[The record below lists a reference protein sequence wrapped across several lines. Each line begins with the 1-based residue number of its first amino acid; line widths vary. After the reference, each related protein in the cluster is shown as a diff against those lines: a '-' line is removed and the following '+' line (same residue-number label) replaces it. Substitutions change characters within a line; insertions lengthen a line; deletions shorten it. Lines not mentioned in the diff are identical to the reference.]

1 MTTLSPQFGP
11 LITQRLRWAGRF
23 ADLVLASADELA
35 GLTALEVG
43 KPRYETITA
52 ELMPLV
58 SACRWHRRHA
68 RRLLAGRRLGGAP
81 WWLWGQRHRIERAPL
96 GRVAIIATWNY
107 PIQLLGIQLVQAAV
121 AGNHVTVKPSEHSP
135 RTQGRLLE
143 LACEAGLTPEELTV
157 TEATRSAGEALLAE
171 HDFDHVVFTGSTSV
185 GRAIAQQCARTLTP
199 STLELSGRDS
209 AIVLEDADPALAAR
223 CLWNAVSTN
232 AGQTCMAPRRAL
244 VLRGAYARFCAELVP
259 LAASG
264 QRRRLV
270 LPGEATRIRAQV
282 RAAVAAG
289 GRLASG
295 IVEEESPEDPI
306 RPIAVLDCP
315 ADAELVQGDHFGPA
329 LAVVPVETLEEALEL
344 HRSIPQHLATSVWT
358 RAPHRARELMPT
370 LGSATVLV
378 NDVLVPTAHPAAS
391 IRGTRESGWG
401 GSRGREGLLAMSRPV
416 HVSRTSTRLRIPP
429 EPPSDSQLAML
440 ERMSGISRGSP
451 HAPAPDPTLR
461 KHDELPEHSQ

>member
-1 MTTLSPQFGP
+1 MTTLSEQFGP
-11 LITQRLRWAGRF
+11 LINQRIRWAGRF
-23 ADLVLASADELA
+23 ADGVLGAADELA
-35 GLTALEVG
+35 ELAEQEVG

-52 ELMPLV
+52 ELLPLA
-58 SACRWHRRHA
+58 SACRWHRKHA
-68 RRLLAGRRLGGAP
+68 AGLLKGRRLRGAP
-81 WWLWGQRHRIERAPL
+81 WWLLGQRHRLERAPL

-107 PIQLLGIQLVQAAV
+107 PIQLLGVQLVQALV
-121 AGNHVTVKPSEHSP
+121 AGNHVTVKPSEHAP
-135 RTQGRLLE
+135 RTQDRLLR
-143 LACEAGLTPEELTV
+143 LAFEAGLAPGELTV

-171 HDFDHVVFTGSTSV
+171 HDFDHVVFTGSTEV

-223 CLWNAVSTN
+223 GIWNAVSTN

-244 VLRGAYARFCAELVP
+244 VLRKAYPRFCEELVP

-270 LPGEATRIRAQV
+270 LPGEAGRIRSQV
-282 RAAVAAG
+282 DEAVARG

-295 IVEEESPEDPI
+295 IHEQERPEDPI
-306 RPIAVLDCP
+306 RPMAVLDCP
-315 ADAELVQGDHFGPA
+315 ADAQLVQGDHFGPA
-329 LAVVPVETLEEALEL
+329 LAVVPVEDLDEALEL

-358 RAPHRARELMPT
+358 GEPSRARELIER
-370 LGSATVLV
+370 LGSATVMV

-401 GSRGREGLLAMSRPV
+401 GSRGIEGLLAMSRAV
-416 HVSRTSTRLRIPP
+416 HFSRTSARLRIPP
-429 EPPSDSQLAML
+429 EPPGDKQLAML
-440 ERMSGISRGSP
+440 ERISGISRGSDHSP
-451 HAPAPDPTLR
+451 AAPPTLR
-461 KHDELPEHSQ
+461 NNDQLSEHAQ

>member
-1 MTTLSPQFGP
+1 MTAIKP
-11 LITQRLRWAGRF
+11 L
-23 ADLVLASADELA
+23 
-35 GLTALEVG
+35 VG
-43 KPRYETITA
+43 
-52 ELMPLV
+52 V
-58 SACRWHRRHA
+58 SACRIEVNG
-68 RRLLAGRRLGGAP
+68 LSM
-81 WWLWGQRHRIERAPL
+81 QRCSEKYL
-96 GRVAIIATWNY
+96 M
-107 PIQLLGIQLVQAAV
+107 AA
-121 AGNHVTVKPSEHSP
+121 
-135 RTQGRLLE
+135 
-143 LACEAGLTPEELTV
+143 
-157 TEATRSAGEALLAE
+157 AGEVAATPMIIPSLPNPLDVASMIARLDGLLL
-171 HDFDHVVFTGSTSV
+171 TGSPSNVEPGHYDGPDSV
-185 GRAIAQQCARTLTP
+185 EGTAH
-199 STLELSGRDS
+199 
-209 AIVLEDADPALAAR
+209 DPARDGTTL
-223 CLWNAVSTN
+223 
-232 AGQTCMAPRRAL
+232 
-244 VLRGAYARFCAELVP
+244 P
-259 LAASG
+259 L
-264 QRRRLV
+264 
-270 LPGEATRIRAQV
+270 I